1 VLHLAHVY
9 KRTAHVD
16 SRFLR
21 VRTAMLETG
30 GAILTAATTTL
41 GASLFL
47 FFCTIQIF
55 VKLGIII
62 ATTTV
67 LAIGVALLP
76 FSAMLAEF
84 GPTREKNNASERRRQ
99 VMGALSGGPSG
110 GVTLAGGPRAGG
122 GRGGGIELA
131 PLAERGVPMTMKMQG
146 PDGGTVE
153 RAYL

>member
-1 VLHLAHVY
+1 MLHLAHVY

-99 VMGALSGGPSG
+99 VMGALSPSC
-110 GVTLAGGPRAGG
+110 GVTLAGGPGAGG

-131 PLAERGVPMTMKMQG
+131 PLAARGVPLKMQG